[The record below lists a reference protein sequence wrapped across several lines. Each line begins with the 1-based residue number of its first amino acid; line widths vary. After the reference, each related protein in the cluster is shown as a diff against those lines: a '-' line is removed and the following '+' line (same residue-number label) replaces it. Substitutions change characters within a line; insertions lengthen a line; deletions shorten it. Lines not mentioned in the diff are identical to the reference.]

1 LRILYF
7 SNEDVPASHA
17 GAVHTW
23 EVARGLVRR
32 GHDVTLVSAAGP
44 GLATRE
50 NRDGVA
56 IFRRRSRLA
65 GVKCNL
71 RAAPVVAELW
81 PRRWD
86 VVMERYLT
94 LNGLG
99 YLFAAAKGLPYYVE
113 VNGPHVEEI
122 THRWRLAGTYR
133 AKALA
138 WWVDRQFAR
147 ADGACA
153 PNVNIVRPAARA
165 RARKIIWGVNEE
177 QFSRK
182 LAETRRAKS
191 FRKRYAPEGR
201 FVVLFVG
208 SFKPWQGARDLPAI
222 MKQTVKEIPQTLFWV
237 VGDGDDRPCVEGE
250 VQRLGL
256 AAAARF
262 LGWRRHRELP
272 YVMAAADAAV
282 APFND
287 VYYPPL
293 REFGFFWAP
302 TKVLECLASG
312 LPVVAS
318 RYPVLDEMVEGG
330 RSGYLVPP
338 GDAQAYAEAL
348 ATLARAEKG
357 DIMRRYAEEVVKKK
371 FGWRRHCEIL
381 EGYLLEA
388 IRRRKNLQ
396 KGLRWDKIVTSE
408 PMRIL
413 ISRFFRR

>member
-1 LRILYF
+1 MRILYF

-23 EVARGLVRR
+23 EVARGLARR
-32 GHDVTLVSAAGP
+32 GHDVTLVSAAAP
-44 GLATRE
+44 GLPAQER
-50 NRDGVA
+50 RDGVS
-56 IFRRRSRLA
+56 IYRRRSRLA

-71 RAAPVVAELW
+71 RAAPVLARLW
-81 PRRWD
+81 PGRYD

-99 YLFAAAKGLPYYVE
+99 YLFAAAKKLPYYVE

-122 THRWRLAGTYR
+122 TYRWRLGGTRR
-133 AKALA
+133 AKILE

-153 PNVNIVRPAARA
+153 PNVNIVRPVARA

-177 QFSRK
+177 QFSPA
-182 LAETRRAKS
+182 LAASARAESFRAK
-191 FRKRYAPEGR
+191 AGGTGR

-208 SFKPWQGARDLPAI
+208 SFRPWQGTRDLPAI
-222 MKQTVKEIPQTLFWV
+222 IARAVEAVPEALFWII
-237 VGDGDDRPCVEGE
+237 GDGDDRPRVEDE
-250 VQRLGL
+250 VEKLGV
-256 AAAARF
+256 ADAVRF

-287 VYYPPL
+287 AYYPPL

-318 RYPVLDEMVEGG
+318 RYPILDEMREEG
-330 RSGYLVPP
+330 RSGYLVPA
-338 GDAQAYAEAL
+338 GDAGGFADRLAAL
-348 ATLARAEKG
+348 ARSENAPEMG
-357 DIMRRYAEEVVKKK
+357 RRGEETVKRE
-371 FGWRRHCEIL
+371 FGWRRHCETL
-381 EGYLLEA
+381 EGYLREA
-388 IRRRKNLQ
+388 VRRRKNLH
-396 KGLRWDKIVTSE
+396 KGLK
-408 PMRIL
+408 
-413 ISRFFRR
+413 

>member
-1 LRILYF
+1 LRIIYF

-23 EVARGLVRR
+23 EVARGLARR
-32 GHDVTLVSAAGP
+32 GHRVTLVSAAAA
-44 GLATRE
+44 GLPAQE
-50 NRDGVA
+50 KRDGVS

-71 RAAPVVAELW
+71 RAALILARLLPG
-81 PRRWD
+81 RYD

-99 YLFAAAKGLPYYVE
+99 YLFAATKKLPYYVE
-113 VNGPHVEEI
+113 VNGPHVEEV
-122 THRWRLAGTYR
+122 TYRWRLAGTYR
-133 AKALA
+133 AKILE

-153 PNVNIVRPAARA
+153 PNVNIVRPIARA

-177 QFSRK
+177 QFSSA
-182 LAETRRAKS
+182 LAASPRARS
-191 FRKRYAPEGR
+191 FREKAGGVGR

-208 SFKPWQGARDLPAI
+208 SFRPWQGARDLPAI
-222 MKQTVKEIPQTLFWV
+222 IARTVEAAPEALFWI
-237 VGDGDDRPCVEGE
+237 VGDGDERPRVEDE
-250 VQRLGL
+250 IKKLGF
-256 AAAARF
+256 ARAARF

-272 YVMAAADAAV
+272 YVMASADVAV

-287 VYYPPL
+287 AYYPPL
-293 REFGFFWAP
+293 RDFGFFWAP

-318 RYPVLDEMVEGG
+318 QYPVLDEMVEEG
-330 RSGYLVPP
+330 RSGYLVPA
-338 GDAQAYAEAL
+338 GDAGAFADRL
-348 ATLARAEKG
+348 AGLARSENADEMG
-357 DIMRRYAEEVVKKK
+357 HYGEETVKQE

-381 EGYLLEA
+381 EAYLREA
-388 IRRRKNLQ
+388 VQRRKDLH
-396 KGLRWDKIVTSE
+396 KGLK
-408 PMRIL
+408 
-413 ISRFFRR
+413 